1 MARPPINLGRKIKD
15 ILKHVEPLPPEAGS
29 PLAHY
34 RRSGTDL
41 ANLLEYVRKAFDQI
55 GTLKPAVVSRH
66 LAQLHGMVLVNLVE
80 TFERYL
86 KEAAAACIDAL
97 GAFVLD
103 DRFDGFRVQGSHL
116 AVHFG
121 TDTLGKALCESS
133 TWLDTASINT
143 RFRSLLAD
151 PFEEGKFV
159 LFPNPKKDPPADR
172 ERYETLELVWQL
184 RHTVVHNVGVITQ
197 SDAVKF
203 RLLVRDAVA
212 SPRFLVPT
220 RDDIRHLKRFLD
232 ETADVCNERLGKRLA
247 EVLTALHTGD
257 PTLFAPKDVAD
268 RLTATF
274 GFVLQ
279 VAGVDGTLPSP

>member
-1 MARPPINLGRKIKD
+1 MPRPPINLGRKIKD
-15 ILKHVEPLPPEAGS
+15 ILKHAEPLPPEAGT

-41 ANLLEYVRKAFDQI
+41 WNMLEYVRRALDQL
-55 GTLKPAVVSRH
+55 GSLKPAVVERH
-66 LAQLHGMVLVNLVE
+66 FARLHGMVLVNLVE

-86 KEAAAACIDAL
+86 KETAAACIDAL

-103 DRFDGFRVQGSHL
+103 DRFDGFRVQGSVL

-159 LFPNPKKDPPADR
+159 LLPSGKKDTPDR
-172 ERYETLELVWQL
+172 ERYETLDIVWQL

-203 RLLVRDAVA
+203 RLMVKEEVA

-232 ETADVCNERLGKRLA
+232 ETAEVSNDRIGTRLA
-247 EVLTALHTGD
+247 EVLTALYVAD
-257 PTLFAPKDVAD
+257 PTLFVPKQVAD
-268 RLTATF
+268 RVTATF
-274 GFVLQ
+274 GFVLK
-279 VAGVDGTLPSP
+279 VAGVDGTLPPP